1 MAFDRPMAALAAMHE
16 RLPDLIITDFNMPEM
31 DGAEFVTRCR
41 RDLADPEIPIV
52 VITAY
57 EDRDFRY
64 RALEAG
70 ATDFLLSPI
79 DHREFRT
86 RTNNLLTIGRQ
97 RRIIRQRASLL
108 ERELD
113 EALRQQAEALRR
125 SEMKLR
131 RLIDTVPALIMTSDG
146 AGRCLMVNSFR
157 NILASGPDVPGGT
170 VEGLFG
176 AAYWHRH
183 GPLDRR
189 ILETGQ
195 TLPPFEEELPDSF
208 GHGRVFLTTKTPLFS
223 DDGRI
228 DAVVTV
234 SVDVTDRKESED
246 RLVYQA
252 NYDHVSGLPNR
263 LMAIDRL
270 SQAMVRARR
279 DATDIA
285 ILFIDLDGFKKV
297 NDIVGHAVGD
307 RLLVNAAARL
317 SDCVGSADTV
327 ARLAGDEFLAILPDR
342 KQDGTLDAL
351 TQQVIEALALPF
363 LIDGHEFYVGA
374 SIGIAMF
381 PKDGSSPEELIL
393 QANAAMYRAKAAGG
407 SCYRLF
413 SPEMTENA
421 VRRVEMEALLRHAL
435 ERQELHLAYQP
446 VADIQTGEVIGMEA
460 LLRWHS
466 RELGSVLPDRFI
478 PLAEE
483 TGLIVPIGHWVL
495 KVACQQARDWQRRS
509 KKPLYIAVNVS
520 YRQFVSN
527 DFVAQVADV
536 LAETGLPAETLEL
549 EITERLLMHDVRHAL
564 DVLSRLRRMGVRLAV
579 DDFGTGYASIMYLK
593 RFPFNTLKI
602 DKAFVADAPE
612 SADGGA
618 LVAAIIS
625 MAKGLSLEIVG
636 EGVETQA
643 QLDFLRAHGCQNYQG
658 YLISRPSDAATFEML
673 IMEQQVPEA
682 PPVAE

>member
-1 MAFDRPMAALAAMHE
+1 MKE

-41 RDLADPEIPIV
+41 RDLMDPEIPIV

-131 RLIDTVPALIMTSDG
+131 RLIDTVPALIITSDG

-157 NILASGPDVPGGT
+157 NLLASGPDIPGGT
-170 VEGLFG
+170 IEGLFG

-195 TLPPFEEELPDSF
+195 TQVPFEEELPDSF
-208 GHGRVFLTTKTPLFS
+208 GHVRVFLTTKTPLFS

-234 SVDVTDRKESED
+234 SIDVTDRRESEE

-270 SQAMVRARR
+270 SQAMVRAHR
-279 DATDIA
+279 DGTDIA
-285 ILFIDLDGFKKV
+285 ILFVDLDGFKKV
-297 NDIVGHAVGD
+297 NDTVGHALGD
-307 RLLVNAAARL
+307 RLLVTAAARL

-327 ARLAGDEFLAILPDR
+327 ARLSGDEFLAILPDR
-342 KQDGTLDAL
+342 RQDGSLDTVARQL
-351 TQQVIEALALPF
+351 IDVMKQPF

-374 SIGIAMF
+374 SIGISMF
-381 PKDGSSPEELIL
+381 PKDGASPEELVQ
-393 QANAAMYRAKAAGG
+393 QAKAAIYRAKAAGG
-407 SCYRLF
+407 GCYRFF

-435 ERQELHLAYQP
+435 ERQELQLAYQP
-446 VADIQTGEVIGMEA
+446 IADVETGGIIGMEA

-466 RELGSVLPDRFI
+466 RELGLVPPDRFI

-483 TGLIVPIGHWVL
+483 TGLIVPIGLWVL
-495 KVACQQARDWQRRS
+495 KEACRQAADWQRLSGRD
-509 KKPLYIAVNVS
+509 LHLAVNVS
-520 YRQFVSN
+520 YRQFVGN
-527 DFVAQVADV
+527 DFVGLLADV
-536 LAETGLPAETLEL
+536 LAETGLPAGTLEL
-549 EITERLLMHDVRHAL
+549 EITERLLMRDVRHAL
-564 DVLSRLRRMGVRLAV
+564 DVLSRLRRMGVRLAI

-593 RFPFNTLKI
+593 RFPFNILKI
-602 DKAFVADAPE
+602 DKAFVSDAPE

-625 MAKGLSLEIVG
+625 MAKGLGLEVIG

-643 QLDFLRAHGCQNYQG
+643 QLEFLHAHGCHHYQG
-658 YLISRPSDAATFEML
+658 YLISRPTDARTFEAL
-673 IMEQQVPEA
+673 IMGRLAREI